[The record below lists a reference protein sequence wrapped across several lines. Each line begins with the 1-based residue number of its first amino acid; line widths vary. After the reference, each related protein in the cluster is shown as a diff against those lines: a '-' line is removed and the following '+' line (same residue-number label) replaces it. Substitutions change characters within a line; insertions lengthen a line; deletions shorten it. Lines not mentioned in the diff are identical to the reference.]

1 MHRAIKSNQ
10 EAWLKPYIIMNTELR
25 ENTKN
30 NNKKNFFMLMSNA
43 VLGKT
48 MENKKTRRY
57 QACNNQRKKG
67 LFGVRTELSIQH
79 IFYRKIY

>member
-30 NNKKNFFMLMSNA
+30 NNKKDFFMLMSNA

-48 MENKKTRRY
+48 MENKK
-57 QACNNQRKKG
+57 NKEISS
-67 LFGVRTELSIQH
+67 L
-79 IFYRKIY
+79 